1 MKEEL
6 LRQDNNR
13 TLEVAEDNQNNRNN
27 INCTSSNYCSFTYF
41 SRNYNHVCYGRQWSF

>member
-6 LRQDNNR
+6 LRQGNNR

-41 SRNYNHVCYGRQWSF
+41 SRNYNYVCYGR